1 MMSYYGF
8 QPVLLLIAAQFEFV
22 DMLLNFIFGA
32 FGLVFILFIAIF
44 VGVFIFAF
52 YMICR
57 SMRAATKE
65 IDMPETVHFSSQQ
78 RQDRQLI
85 RESLPVECPRCDAP
99 LKYNEV
105 RWTGP
110 RQAECPYCG
119 EVVELE
125 ETIVNSS

>member
-1 MMSYYGF
+1 MSQLGF
-8 QPVLLLIAAQFEFV
+8 LSNLTMLAAQFEFV
-22 DMLLNFIFGA
+22 DALLNLIFSA
-32 FGLVFILFIAIF
+32 FGLFFVIFIAIF

-52 YMICR
+52 YMICK
-57 SMRAATKE
+57 SMRSAARV
-65 IDMPETVHFSSQQ
+65 IDIPKSSPVATTSS
-78 RQDRQLI
+78 RDRQLL
-85 RESLPVECPRCDAP
+85 RESLPVECPNCDAP

-125 ETIVNSS
+125 ETIIEND